1 MMESG
6 SYYVG
11 DLCYVFNDK
20 DWCEICKLTFTDKL
34 AIPKNGELELSSGV
48 KIAIYSTKHGDGV
61 YNGFCVDSGSIGCV
75 LADSIEMGFLT
86 RSQGLGKVINF
97 DKPFETNSWETSS
110 DLDDGVIKIGH
121 ILIETNPEMDDDDD
135 YDDEDE

>member
-1 MMESG
+1 MESG

-11 DLCYVFNDK
+11 DLCYVFNDE
-20 DWCEICKLTFTDKL
+20 DWSEICKLRFPNNPIT
-34 AIPKNGELELSSGV
+34 PVSGEFELSSGV
-48 KIAIYSTKHGDGV
+48 KIAIYSTMYGDGF

-75 LADSIEMGFLT
+75 LADSIGMEFLT
-86 RSQGLGKVINF
+86 RSYGLGKVVHF

-121 ILIETNPEMDDDDD
+121 ILIETNPDMD
-135 YDDEDE
+135 E